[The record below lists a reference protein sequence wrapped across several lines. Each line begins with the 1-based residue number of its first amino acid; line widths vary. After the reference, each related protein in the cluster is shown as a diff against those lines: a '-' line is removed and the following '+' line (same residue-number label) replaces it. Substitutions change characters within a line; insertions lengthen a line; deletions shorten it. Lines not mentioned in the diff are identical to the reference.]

1 MSSVSPLAYVQQCLT
16 RYVLTTYV
24 TFGIIGLLFNIL
36 IFSQPAHRRN
46 STSLYILAMSSC
58 ALVSVSVYIVPTIYT
73 FNHLDPLTY
82 SPFLCQIVYYLRH
95 AFNQM
100 MRTFFVLACADRYA
114 LSSNQARIRSFSQ
127 YRVTIWVIPLT
138 MLFWFLLSIFPLML
152 RSLVNGVCGVRS
164 GLSAVIYS
172 IYGTIVTGILPLVCL
187 VAFSILLT
195 KNLKNLRRRV
205 QPMSNTNT
213 PVNPLLRKRDRDM
226 LRMLL
231 IEVICYT
238 TTIGPLAL
246 VFVYQAATQ
255 TVMKSNYRLQ
265 IESFLLYFTTQFLL
279 YITNSSSFW
288 IYICAS
294 PSFRLEFK
302 KFIIKCYEFIVRN

>member
-1 MSSVSPLAYVQQCLT
+1 M
-16 RYVLTTYV
+16 
-24 TFGIIGLLFNIL
+24 

-95 AFNQM
+95 SFNQM
-100 MRTFFVLACADRYA
+100 MRTFFVLVCADRYA

-127 YRVTIWVIPLT
+127 YRVTIWFIPLT

-187 VAFSILLT
+187 VTFSILLT
-195 KNLKNLRRRV
+195 KNLKNIRGRV
-205 QPMSNTNT
+205 QPMSKTNA

-255 TVMKSNYRLQ
+255 TVMKSSYRLQ

-302 KFIIKCYEFIVRN
+302 KFIIKCYECIVRN